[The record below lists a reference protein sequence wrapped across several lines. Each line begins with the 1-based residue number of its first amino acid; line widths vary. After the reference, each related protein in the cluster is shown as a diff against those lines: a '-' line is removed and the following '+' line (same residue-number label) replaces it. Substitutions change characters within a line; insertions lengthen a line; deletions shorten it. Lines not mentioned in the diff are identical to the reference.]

1 MPPCPGGRPF
11 QVGKSAMSLKLMPLA
26 VFAAALFTTA
36 ASAQSDPWVA
46 YATGNGDTYLAAFD
60 ENIGLRTGPG
70 ACPNVGDNIAFE
82 HFGGVTFAPDG
93 TAWIAYAT
101 GNGDTYL
108 AAFDGSTG
116 YRTGPGAYLSVGEN
130 IAFEHF
136 GGVAFAP
143 DGTAWVAYATG
154 NGDTYLAAFDGSVT
168 FAPDGAAWV
177 AYATGNGDTYLAA
190 FDANTGYR
198 TGPGAYLSVGENIA
212 FEHFGGVTF
221 APDGAAWVAYAT
233 GNGDTYLA
241 AFDANTGYR
250 TGPGAYLNVG
260 ENIAF
265 EQFGGVA
272 FAPNPQPG
280 GPVPEPASW
289 AMMILGLGTVGARM
303 RRRHGLA
310 IRFA

>member
-1 MPPCPGGRPF
+1 
-11 QVGKSAMSLKLMPLA
+11 MSLKLMPLA

-136 GGVAFAP
+136 GGV
-143 DGTAWVAYATG
+143 
-154 NGDTYLAAFDGSVT
+154 
-168 FAPDGAAWV
+168 
-177 AYATGNGDTYLAA
+177 
-190 FDANTGYR
+190 
-198 TGPGAYLSVGENIA
+198 
-212 FEHFGGVTF
+212 TF